1 MGAACRG
8 VCHSVLF
15 IGDDTVNVINA
26 TRGLLIVLSTLVINR
41 IADMFLV
48 RSRPPSL
55 ETSSNFMLRSVSYS
69 VIVSIATVCRQRTCY
84 IGCAVLICCQ

>member
-1 MGAACRG
+1 MWGPLA
-8 VCHSVLF
+8 VSVLF
-15 IGDDTVNVINA
+15 IGDDADSITNA

-55 ETSSNFMLRSVSYS
+55 TPA
-69 VIVSIATVCRQRTCY
+69 AT
-84 IGCAVLICCQ
+84 